1 MPSITL
7 EIPDDIAAAL
17 RFPANRASEELRREF
32 AVFLVKEGIL
42 PRHKARRLAAMERVA
57 FEDLLAR
64 RGVPWEGSAED
75 VLADVAAA
83 QRVLER

>member
-1 MPSITL
+1 MAAITL
-7 EIPDDIAAAL
+7 EIPDDVAAAL

-42 PRHKARRLAAMERVA
+42 PRQKARRLAGMERVA

-64 RGVPWEGSAED
+64 RGVAWEGSVDD
-75 VLADVAAA
+75 VLADVEAAE
-83 QRVLER
+83 RVLDR